1 MSDLLFK
8 ETGFVATKPC
18 FTPEQHA
25 AWNDPEKKRAY
36 LEQLNRVA
44 VTPPTNQ
51 FVGSRPIGEMPVAD
65 TVAVVKANYVPQQKN
80 WTENPNLANS
90 KFWPDNTIVTTVAAQ
105 ASPHFSRDIKES
117 INRRGSSEKIV
128 GTPWMAD
135 ACEVAGRFR
144 APDRPASLPPDVNS
158 GSTMVVRE
166 RFSYQGIR
174 NVLGCLLEHD
184 LHAKRVNSLCDA
196 TLGVLHSGSLA
207 ICAIGQGLAA
217 ARSLKPKHA
226 TKQVDRLL
234 SNAAINVDDILVRWV
249 PFVVGARSSIM
260 VAMDWTDFDADNQAT
275 IMLALISDHGRSTP
289 LVWLT
294 VDKSTLK
301 DHRNFYEHR
310 VLVRLAELLPAGI
323 KVCIVADRAFGDQKL
338 YRMLTEELYFDYIIR
353 FRGNITVTSTAGETR
368 TAAEWVQAGGRAR
381 VLRGAEVTADRY
393 RVGTVVCVQ
402 DPEMK
407 QAWCLAAS
415 SADTNAKQL
424 TGYYGRRW
432 AIECSLRDSKDL
444 RFGMGLGTIRVKSPE
459 RRDRL
464 WLINAFAVVLLTL
477 LGAAGEALGYDRM
490 LKTNTAKRRVHSLF
504 RQGCM
509 LYDLI
514 PTMRDDWLG
523 PLMQRFSQMLDEQP
537 LFADVF
543 GPV

>member
-1 MSDLLFK
+1 
-8 ETGFVATKPC
+8 
-18 FTPEQHA
+18 
-25 AWNDPEKKRAY
+25 
-36 LEQLNRVA
+36 
-44 VTPPTNQ
+44 
-51 FVGSRPIGEMPVAD
+51 
-65 TVAVVKANYVPQQKN
+65 
-80 WTENPNLANS
+80 
-90 KFWPDNTIVTTVAAQ
+90 
-105 ASPHFSRDIKES
+105 
-117 INRRGSSEKIV
+117 
-128 GTPWMAD
+128 
-135 ACEVAGRFR
+135 
-144 APDRPASLPPDVNS
+144 
-158 GSTMVVRE
+158 MVVRE

-301 DHRNFYEHR
+301 HHRNFYEHR

-323 KVCIVADRAFGDQKL
+323 KVCIVADRGFGDQKL
-338 YRMLTEELYFDYIIR
+338 YRMLTEELYFDYVIR

-415 SADTNAKQL
+415 SADTSAKQL

-514 PTMRDDWLG
+514 PTMRDNWLG

>member
-1 MSDLLFK
+1 
-8 ETGFVATKPC
+8 
-18 FTPEQHA
+18 
-25 AWNDPEKKRAY
+25 
-36 LEQLNRVA
+36 
-44 VTPPTNQ
+44 
-51 FVGSRPIGEMPVAD
+51 
-65 TVAVVKANYVPQQKN
+65 
-80 WTENPNLANS
+80 
-90 KFWPDNTIVTTVAAQ
+90 
-105 ASPHFSRDIKES
+105 
-117 INRRGSSEKIV
+117 
-128 GTPWMAD
+128 
-135 ACEVAGRFR
+135 
-144 APDRPASLPPDVNS
+144 
-158 GSTMVVRE
+158 MVIRE
-166 RFSYQGIR
+166 RFSYKGIHQ
-174 NVLGCLLEHD
+174 VLSGLLGED
-184 LHAKRVNSLCDA
+184 LHAKRVSSLCDA

-226 TKQVDRLL
+226 VKQIDRLL
-234 SNAAINVDDILVRWV
+234 SNTAINVDDILFRWV
-249 PFVVGARSSIM
+249 PFIIGERSSIM

-275 IMLALISDHGRSTP
+275 IMLALMSDHGRSTP

-301 DHRNFYEHR
+301 DRRNFYEHR
-310 VLVRLAELLPAGI
+310 VLVRLAELLPAET
-323 KVCIVADRAFGDQKL
+323 KVCIVADRGFGDQKL
-338 YRMLTEELYFDYIIR
+338 YKMLTEDLCFDYVIR
-353 FRGNITVTSTAGETR
+353 FRGNIAVTAATGETR
-368 TAAEWVQAGGRAR
+368 TAAAWVQAGGRAR

-402 DPEMK
+402 DPDMK

-415 SADTNAKQL
+415 STDATAKQL
-424 TGYYGRRW
+424 TGLYGRRW
-432 AIECSLRDSKDL
+432 GIECTLRDSKDL

-490 LKTNTAKRRVHSLF
+490 LKTNTTKRRVHSLF

-514 PTMRDDWLG
+514 PSMREQWLR
-523 PLMQRFSQMLDEQP
+523 PLMQRFSQMLHEQP
-537 LFADVF
+537 LFTDVF

>member
-1 MSDLLFK
+1 
-8 ETGFVATKPC
+8 
-18 FTPEQHA
+18 
-25 AWNDPEKKRAY
+25 
-36 LEQLNRVA
+36 
-44 VTPPTNQ
+44 
-51 FVGSRPIGEMPVAD
+51 
-65 TVAVVKANYVPQQKN
+65 
-80 WTENPNLANS
+80 
-90 KFWPDNTIVTTVAAQ
+90 
-105 ASPHFSRDIKES
+105 
-117 INRRGSSEKIV
+117 
-128 GTPWMAD
+128 
-135 ACEVAGRFR
+135 
-144 APDRPASLPPDVNS
+144 
-158 GSTMVVRE
+158 MVIRE
-166 RFSYQGIR
+166 RFSYRGIHE
-174 NVLGCLLEHD
+174 VLDGLLGED

-226 TKQVDRLL
+226 VKQIDRLL
-234 SNAAINVDDILVRWV
+234 SNTAIDVDDILFRWV
-249 PFVVGARSSIM
+249 PFVIGERSSIM

-275 IMLALISDHGRSTP
+275 IMLALMSDHGRSTP

-301 DHRNFYEHR
+301 DRRSFYEHH
-310 VLVRLAELLPAGI
+310 VLVRLAELLPAET
-323 KVCIVADRAFGDQKL
+323 KVCIVADRGFGDQKL
-338 YRMLTEELYFDYIIR
+338 YKMLTEELCFDYVIR
-353 FRGNITVTSTAGETR
+353 FRGNIAVTTATGETR
-368 TAAEWVQAGGRAR
+368 TAATWVQAGGRAR
-381 VLRGAEVTADRY
+381 VLRGAEVTAECY

-402 DPEMK
+402 DPGMK

-415 SADTNAKQL
+415 STDATAKQL
-424 TGYYGRRW
+424 TGLYGRRW
-432 AIECSLRDSKDL
+432 GIECTLRDSKDL

-514 PTMRDDWLG
+514 PTMREEWLG
-523 PLMQRFSQMLDEQP
+523 PLMQRFSQMLNEQP
-537 LFADVF
+537 LFTDVF

>member
-1 MSDLLFK
+1 
-8 ETGFVATKPC
+8 
-18 FTPEQHA
+18 
-25 AWNDPEKKRAY
+25 
-36 LEQLNRVA
+36 
-44 VTPPTNQ
+44 
-51 FVGSRPIGEMPVAD
+51 
-65 TVAVVKANYVPQQKN
+65 
-80 WTENPNLANS
+80 
-90 KFWPDNTIVTTVAAQ
+90 
-105 ASPHFSRDIKES
+105 
-117 INRRGSSEKIV
+117 
-128 GTPWMAD
+128 
-135 ACEVAGRFR
+135 
-144 APDRPASLPPDVNS
+144 
-158 GSTMVVRE
+158 MVIRE
-166 RFSYQGIR
+166 RFSYKGIHQ
-174 NVLGCLLEHD
+174 VLSGLLGED
-184 LHAKRVNSLCDA
+184 LHAKRVSSLCDA

-226 TKQVDRLL
+226 VKQIDRLL
-234 SNAAINVDDILVRWV
+234 SNTAINVDDILFRWV
-249 PFVVGARSSIM
+249 PFIIGERSSIM

-275 IMLALISDHGRSTP
+275 IMLALMSDHGRSTP

-301 DHRNFYEHR
+301 DRRNFYEHR
-310 VLVRLAELLPAGI
+310 VLVRLAELLPAET
-323 KVCIVADRAFGDQKL
+323 KVCIVADRGFGDQKL
-338 YRMLTEELYFDYIIR
+338 YKMLTEDLCFDYVIR
-353 FRGNITVTSTAGETR
+353 FRGNIAVTAATGETR
-368 TAAEWVQAGGRAR
+368 TAAAWVQAGGRAR

-402 DPEMK
+402 DPDMK

-415 SADTNAKQL
+415 STDATAKQL
-424 TGYYGRRW
+424 TGLYGRRW
-432 AIECSLRDSKDL
+432 GIECTLRDSKDL

-490 LKTNTAKRRVHSLF
+490 LKTNTTKRRVHSLF

-514 PTMRDDWLG
+514 PTMREQWLS
-523 PLMQRFSQMLDEQP
+523 PLMQRFSQMLHEQP
-537 LFADVF
+537 LFTDVF

>member
-1 MSDLLFK
+1 
-8 ETGFVATKPC
+8 
-18 FTPEQHA
+18 
-25 AWNDPEKKRAY
+25 
-36 LEQLNRVA
+36 
-44 VTPPTNQ
+44 
-51 FVGSRPIGEMPVAD
+51 
-65 TVAVVKANYVPQQKN
+65 
-80 WTENPNLANS
+80 
-90 KFWPDNTIVTTVAAQ
+90 
-105 ASPHFSRDIKES
+105 
-117 INRRGSSEKIV
+117 
-128 GTPWMAD
+128 
-135 ACEVAGRFR
+135 
-144 APDRPASLPPDVNS
+144 
-158 GSTMVVRE
+158 MVIRE
-166 RFSYQGIR
+166 RFSYRGIHE
-174 NVLGCLLEHD
+174 VLDGLLGED

-226 TKQVDRLL
+226 VKQIDRLL
-234 SNAAINVDDILVRWV
+234 SNTAIDVDDILFRWV
-249 PFVVGARSSIM
+249 PFVIGERSSIM

-275 IMLALISDHGRSTP
+275 IMLALMSDHGRSTP

-301 DHRNFYEHR
+301 DRRSFYEHR
-310 VLVRLAELLPAGI
+310 VLVRLAELLPAET
-323 KVCIVADRAFGDQKL
+323 KVCIVADRGFGDQKL
-338 YRMLTEELYFDYIIR
+338 YKMLTEELCFDYVIR
-353 FRGNITVTSTAGETR
+353 FRGNIAVTTATGETR
-368 TAAEWVQAGGRAR
+368 TAATWVQAGGRAR
-381 VLRGAEVTADRY
+381 VLRGAEVTAECY

-402 DPEMK
+402 DPGMK

-415 SADTNAKQL
+415 STDATAKQL
-424 TGYYGRRW
+424 TGLYGRRW
-432 AIECSLRDSKDL
+432 GIECILRDSKDL

-514 PTMRDDWLG
+514 PTMREEWLG
-523 PLMQRFSQMLDEQP
+523 PLMQRFSQMLNEQP
-537 LFADVF
+537 LFTDVF

>member
-1 MSDLLFK
+1 
-8 ETGFVATKPC
+8 
-18 FTPEQHA
+18 
-25 AWNDPEKKRAY
+25 
-36 LEQLNRVA
+36 
-44 VTPPTNQ
+44 
-51 FVGSRPIGEMPVAD
+51 
-65 TVAVVKANYVPQQKN
+65 
-80 WTENPNLANS
+80 
-90 KFWPDNTIVTTVAAQ
+90 
-105 ASPHFSRDIKES
+105 
-117 INRRGSSEKIV
+117 
-128 GTPWMAD
+128 
-135 ACEVAGRFR
+135 
-144 APDRPASLPPDVNS
+144 
-158 GSTMVVRE
+158 MVIRQ
-166 RFSYQGIR
+166 RFSYKAIHD
-174 NVLGCLLEHD
+174 VLSGVLEQD
-184 LHAKRVNSLCDA
+184 VHAKRVSSLADA
-196 TLGVLHSGSLA
+196 TLGVLRSGSLA

-226 TKQVDRLL
+226 IKQVDRLL
-234 SNAAINVDDILVRWV
+234 SNEAINVDDLLVGWV
-249 PFVVGARSSIM
+249 PFVIGARNSIV

-301 DHRNFYEHR
+301 DQRTLYEHR

-323 KVCIVADRAFGDQKL
+323 EVCIVADRGFGDQKL
-338 YRMLTEELYFDYIIR
+338 YKMLTEELCFDYVIR
-353 FRGNITVTSTAGETR
+353 FRGNITVTAATGETR

-393 RVGTVVCVQ
+393 QVGTVVCVQ
-402 DPEMK
+402 DPDMK
-407 QAWCLAAS
+407 QAWCLATS
-415 SADTNAKQL
+415 STDATAKQL
-424 TGYYGRRW
+424 TGLYGRRW
-432 AIECSLRDSKDL
+432 GIECTLRDSKDL
-444 RFGMGLGTIRVKSPE
+444 RFGMGLGTMRVKSPE

-523 PLMQRFSQMLDEQP
+523 PLMQRFSQLLQEQP
-537 LFADVF
+537 LFTDVF
-543 GPV
+543 GSV

>member
-1 MSDLLFK
+1 
-8 ETGFVATKPC
+8 
-18 FTPEQHA
+18 
-25 AWNDPEKKRAY
+25 
-36 LEQLNRVA
+36 
-44 VTPPTNQ
+44 
-51 FVGSRPIGEMPVAD
+51 
-65 TVAVVKANYVPQQKN
+65 
-80 WTENPNLANS
+80 
-90 KFWPDNTIVTTVAAQ
+90 
-105 ASPHFSRDIKES
+105 
-117 INRRGSSEKIV
+117 
-128 GTPWMAD
+128 
-135 ACEVAGRFR
+135 
-144 APDRPASLPPDVNS
+144 
-158 GSTMVVRE
+158 MVVRE
-166 RFSYQGIR
+166 RFSYKGIHQ
-174 NVLGCLLEHD
+174 VLDGLLGED

-226 TKQVDRLL
+226 VKQIDRLL
-234 SNAAINVDDILVRWV
+234 SNTAIDVDDILFRWV
-249 PFVVGARSSIM
+249 PFVIGERSSIM

-275 IMLALISDHGRSTP
+275 IMLALMSDHGRSTP

-301 DHRNFYEHR
+301 DRRSFYEHH
-310 VLVRLAELLPAGI
+310 VLVRLAELLPAET
-323 KVCIVADRAFGDQKL
+323 KVCIVADRGFGDQKL
-338 YRMLTEELYFDYIIR
+338 YKMLTEELCFDYVIR
-353 FRGNITVTSTAGETR
+353 FRGNIAVTAATGETR
-368 TAAEWVQAGGRAR
+368 TAATWVQAGGRAR
-381 VLRGAEVTADRY
+381 VLRGAEVTAECY

-402 DPEMK
+402 DPDMK

-415 SADTNAKQL
+415 STDATAKQL
-424 TGYYGRRW
+424 TGLYGRRW
-432 AIECSLRDSKDL
+432 GIECTLRDSKDL

-490 LKTNTAKRRVHSLF
+490 LKTNTAKRRAHSLF

-514 PTMRDDWLG
+514 PTMREEWLG
-523 PLMQRFSQMLDEQP
+523 PLMQRFSQMLHEQP
-537 LFADVF
+537 LFTDVF